1 MLSRM
6 RGKPWVMLCSSPVVM
21 AAMVLAGAYFGVH
34 HRIRVRT
41 AAILIAITV
50 FMLYMIIVD
59 AETGKKIFCF
69 ANSLMLCVICPMYT
83 MFINAPR
90 ELRARAYH
98 VGFSFPMSCL

>member
-1 MLSRM
+1 
-6 RGKPWVMLCSSPVVM
+6 M

-83 MFINAPR
+83 MFINAQQG
-90 ELRARAYH
+90 LRARAYH